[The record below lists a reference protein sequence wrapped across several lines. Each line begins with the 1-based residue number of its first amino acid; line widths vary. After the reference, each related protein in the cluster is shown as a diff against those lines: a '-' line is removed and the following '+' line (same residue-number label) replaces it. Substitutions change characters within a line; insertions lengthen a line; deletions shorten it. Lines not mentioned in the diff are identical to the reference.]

1 MRQLFGYNLNELTYQ
16 DKLITV
22 ILAFNLSWQQFSTQD
37 MQEQFNITRR
47 SICIPNRPNDTALC
61 ATGIQCTSIHSIY
74 KAQWFQT
81 TCITP
86 KSFIHKSNLSVIIF
100 VRNLIRSSRSH
111 IQLDSFVAALVSAS
125 FLHLEAISIQ
135 AAFAFPE

>member
-61 ATGIQCTSIHSIY
+61 ATGTQCTSIHSIY

-100 VRNLIRSSRSH
+100 VSNFGSH